1 VAHIE
6 HVFYADASR
15 KEATLGQMID
25 LAAGDRAYMA
35 SPDTDPQG
43 GLLLLHAWWGLNQP
57 MRDLADRLA
66 DDGFAVVAPDL
77 FDGVVLDTIEDA
89 DAHGEN
95 EEAMEESYFSKANHG
110 LDALLA
116 ALQAPTVGIV
126 AFSFGAWY
134 ARRLAKERDEVEAL
148 VIFYGGDGFA
158 APERAGGGHPRY
170 LAHFAADDPYEEE
183 DLAGVRPFH
192 SRLQESDPLNGA
204 YLYPGTKHWFFEAD
218 RPEFD
223 AEASALAYSRT
234 LEFLQESLP
243 RV

>member
-1 VAHIE
+1 MAHIE
-6 HVFYADASR
+6 HVFYAGAGR

-35 SPDTDPQG
+35 SPEADSQG

-57 MRDLADRLA
+57 MQDLADRLA
-66 DDGFAVVAPDL
+66 DDGFTVVAADL

-89 DAHGEN
+89 DAHGED

-134 ARRLAKERDEVEAL
+134 ARRVAKERSEVEAL
-148 VIFYGGDGFA
+148 VLFYGGDGFQV
-158 APERAGGGHPRY
+158 PERSGGGHLRY
-170 LAHFAADDPYEEE
+170 LGHFAGEDPYEEE
-183 DLAGVRPFH
+183 DPAGVGPFH
-192 SRLQESDPLNGA
+192 SRLQELDPLNGA
-204 YLYPGTKHWFFEAD
+204 YLYPGAKHWFFEAD

-223 AEASALAYSRT
+223 PEASRLAYSRT
-234 LEFLQESLP
+234 LEFLQECLP
-243 RV
+243 RG

>member
-1 VAHIE
+1 
-6 HVFYADASR
+6 
-15 KEATLGQMID
+15 MID

-35 SPDTDPQG
+35 SPEADPQG
-43 GLLLLHAWWGLNQP
+43 GLLLLHAWWGLNRPIQ
-57 MRDLADRLA
+57 DLADRLA
-66 DDGFAVVAPDL
+66 DDGFTVVAPDL

-95 EEAMEESYFSKANHG
+95 EEAMEESYFDRASRG

-116 ALQAPTVGIV
+116 AIQAPSVGIV

-134 ARRLAKERDEVEAL
+134 ARRLAKVRDEVGAL

-158 APERAGGGHPRY
+158 VPERAGGGHPSY

-183 DLAGVRPFH
+183 DLAGVGPFH
-192 SRLQESDPLNGA
+192 TRLQELDPRNGA
-204 YLYPGTKHWFFEAD
+204 YLYPGAKHWFFEAD

-223 AEASALAYSRT
+223 AEASRLAYSRT
-234 LEFLQESLP
+234 LEFLQECLP
-243 RV
+243 RG

>member
-1 VAHIE
+1 M
-6 HVFYADASR
+6 
-15 KEATLGQMID
+15 GQMID
-25 LAAGDRAYMA
+25 LADGDRAYVA
-35 SPDTDPQG
+35 RPDTDSQG
-43 GLLLLHAWWGLNQP
+43 GVLLLHAWWGLNQP
-57 MRDLADRLA
+57 IQDLADRLA
-66 DDGFAVVAPDL
+66 DDGFTVVAPDL

-116 ALQAPTVGIV
+116 ELEAPTVGVV

-134 ARRLAKERDEVEAL
+134 ARRVAKVRDEVGAV

-158 APERAGGGHPRY
+158 VPERAGGGSPTY

-183 DLAGVRPFH
+183 DLAGIEPFH
-192 SRLQESDPLNGA
+192 SRLQELDPLNGA
-204 YLYPGTKHWFFEAD
+204 FLYPGAKHWFFEAD

-223 AEASALAYSRT
+223 PEASRLAYSRT
-234 LEFLQESLP
+234 LQFLRECLP
-243 RV
+243 RG

>member
-1 VAHIE
+1 MLAL
-6 HVFYADASR
+6 ST
-15 KEATLGQMID
+15 KETTLGQMID
-25 LAAGDRAYMA
+25 LGAGDRAYMA

-66 DDGFAVVAPDL
+66 DDGFTVVAPDL
-77 FDGVVLDTIEDA
+77 FEGVVLDTIEDA

-95 EEAMEESYFSKANHG
+95 EEAMEETYFSRANNG

-116 ALQAPTVGIV
+116 AIQAPSVGIV

-134 ARRLAKERDEVEAL
+134 ARRLAKVRDEVEAL

-158 APERAGGGHPRY
+158 VPERAAGGHPRY

-183 DLAGVRPFH
+183 DLEGLGPFH
-192 SRLQESDPLNGA
+192 TQLQDLDPRNGA
-204 YLYPGTKHWFFEAD
+204 YLYPGAKHWFFEAD

-223 AEASALAYSRT
+223 AEASRLAYSRT
-234 LEFLQESLP
+234 LEFFQECLP
-243 RV
+243 RG

>member
-1 VAHIE
+1 
-6 HVFYADASR
+6 
-15 KEATLGQMID
+15 MID

-35 SPDTDPQG
+35 SPETDPQG

-66 DDGFAVVAPDL
+66 DDGFTVVAPDL

-95 EEAMEESYFSKANHG
+95 EETMEE
-110 LDALLA
+110 ALLA
-116 ALQAPTVGIV
+116 ALRAPAVGIV

-158 APERAGGGHPRY
+158 VPERAQGGHPRY
-170 LAHFAADDPYEEE
+170 LAHFAADDPYEDE
-183 DLAGVRPFH
+183 DLAGLGPFH
-192 SRLQESDPLNGA
+192 SRLQELDPLNGA
-204 YLYPGTKHWFFEAD
+204 YLYPGAKHWFFETD

-223 AEASALAYSRT
+223 PEASRLAYSRT
-234 LEFLQESLP
+234 LEFLQECLP
-243 RV
+243 RG